1 MKKTIIFVAA
11 MFLISAPTQAELLEY
26 DWKSFGDGD
35 ITLDTKTGKLWLGL
49 DVTVGKSINEVVA
62 LTENDA
68 LFSGWRLPTEQEIH
82 TLAESIFQDFN
93 FNKERSYK
101 GATISEADKLRHRI
115 MGPSSADRTYGY
127 FASEG
132 ENLMFGSSNSGLW
145 YNYKY
150 GLDYDISRSYDGV
163 YLVSEDA
170 SVSIDEA
177 DLSAAMRSVS
187 DVSVPAIGG
196 ILMLAGLAGA
206 RRSKCK

>member
-1 MKKTIIFVAA
+1 
-11 MFLISAPTQAELLEY
+11 
-26 DWKSFGDGD
+26 
-35 ITLDTKTGKLWLGL
+35 
-49 DVTVGKSINEVVA
+49 
-62 LTENDA
+62 
-68 LFSGWRLPTEQEIH
+68 
-82 TLAESIFQDFN
+82 
-93 FNKERSYK
+93 
-101 GATISEADKLRHRI
+101 